1 MNVTITTD
9 ASYSKKHNRGTYAFF
24 ITSNLG
30 RTSQSG
36 VLRKKCSTPSEA
48 ELKCIINSLVFLSK
62 QKDLFDKC
70 KNIYINTDSL
80 NCIHIWNND
89 NQSIYKYKL
98 RPLQHLMKKPMKDIK
113 RMFKDKSIELRHI
126 KAHVSTDTKREW
138 VNDFCDKAAKTE
150 MGILIDKLEK

>member
-36 VLRKKCSTPSEA
+36 VLRKKCSSPSEA
-48 ELKCIINSLVFLSK
+48 EFKCIVNALVFLS
-62 QKDLFDKC
+62 QQTWFDKV
-70 KNIYINTDSL
+70 KNVYVNTDSM
-80 NCIHIWNND
+80 NAIHVWNHD
-89 NQSIYKYKL
+89 LKS
-98 RPLQHLMKKPMKDIK
+98 IK
-113 RMFKDKSIELRHI
+113 RYGITKLKKMMFSPRVQVRSLYKGKKIELRHV
-126 KAHVSTDTKREW
+126 KAHVGTDTKREW